1 MKYFHQILKYFPQF
15 FQYLPFIILN
25 ENLILKYF
33 LKILK
38 YVVQI
43 LKYFLQIPKYF
54 PKLFNISPKSFSISP
69 HHILPFIIP
78 WTNKQTKYYFKSA
91 DLAQQW
97 NEFQPKALR
106 SYKEAKICLLFGCKM
121 YLEKSQNIWK
131 HTLEK
136 SQTKTLNIPNLSPS
150 LTGGIDQAGVF
161 SHIQAW
167 SDFWVGTGRTPPHEK
182 ERHAE
187 AEDFKHTKSF

>member
-1 MKYFHQILKYFPQF
+1 
-15 FQYLPFIILN
+15 
-25 ENLILKYF
+25 
-33 LKILK
+33 
-38 YVVQI
+38 
-43 LKYFLQIPKYF
+43 
-54 PKLFNISPKSFSISP
+54 
-69 HHILPFIIP
+69 
-78 WTNKQTKYYFKSA
+78 
-91 DLAQQW
+91 
-97 NEFQPKALR
+97 
-106 SYKEAKICLLFGCKM
+106 M

-187 AEDFKHTKSF
+187 AEDFKHTKSFYLVRFLKKFWALRVLKKVLSSVGFWEKKSFELCGFWKSFELGGFLKKAPPFSLNIVLHGFVSKYTQSKLYRLINDQWS